1 MINITLLDEI
11 ESEIRKESGSIE
23 MFLDSDCRNKDL
35 STFYDA
41 KFATIQ
47 DILDKLKDLT
57 ELVEDYNSMEIS
69 DYV

>member
-23 MFLDSDCRNKDL
+23 AFLDSDCRNKDL

-41 KFATIQ
+41 KFAAIE

-57 ELVEDYNSMEIS
+57 ELVEDYNSMEVS

>member
-23 MFLDSDCRNKDL
+23 VFLDSDCRNKDL

-41 KFATIQ
+41 KFATIE

-57 ELVEDYNSMEIS
+57 ELVEDYNSMEVS

>member
-11 ESEIRKESGSIE
+11 ESEIRKESGSVE
-23 MFLDSDCRNKDL
+23 EFLDSDCRNKDL

-41 KFATIQ
+41 KFATIE

-57 ELVEDYNSMEIS
+57 ELVEDYNSMEVS

>member
-23 MFLDSDCRNKDL
+23 VFLDSDCRNKDL
-35 STFYDA
+35 VTFYDA
-41 KFATIQ
+41 KFATIE

-57 ELVEDYNSMEIS
+57 ELVEDYNSMEVS

>member
-1 MINITLLDEI
+1 MINTKLLDEL
-11 ESEIRKESGSIE
+11 ENHMRSEFGSVE
-23 MFLDSDCRNKDL
+23 EFLDSDCRNKAL

-41 KFATIQ
+41 KFATIE

-57 ELVEDYNSMEIS
+57 ELVEDYNSMEVS

>member
-1 MINITLLDEI
+1 MINTTLLDEI

-23 MFLDSDCRNKDL
+23 VFLDSDCRNKDL

-41 KFATIQ
+41 KFATIE

-57 ELVEDYNSMEIS
+57 KLVEDYNSMEVS

>member
-41 KFATIQ
+41 KFATIE
-47 DILDKLKDLT
+47 DILDKLKALT
-57 ELVEDYNSMEIS
+57 ELVEDYNSMEAS
-69 DYV
+69 DYA

>member
-1 MINITLLDEI
+1 MINTTLLDEI
-11 ESEIRKESGSIE
+11 ESEIRKESGSVE
-23 MFLDSDCRNKDL
+23 VFLDSDCRNKDL

-41 KFATIQ
+41 KFATIE

-57 ELVEDYNSMEIS
+57 ELVEDYNSMEVS